1 MCHGFINR
9 STISSCYSGKRGCL
23 SFNRGSSG
31 IQLGIRCFPSCC
43 FIGICLFQIGHRVLP
58 FAGFFVN
65 RFLQIRICFT
75 DFSFGSK
82 CRVGIGLAVHIS
94 HICLISQLGVCV
106 RLAVYISRICLI
118 GQLGVC
124 FRLAVYISRICL
136 IGQLGVCFRLA
147 VHISRI
153 CLGIYSLLNG
163 FIRVFAVRCFCIDI
177 ALQGFIGSGTVSRF
191 LCICCFTV
199 CNFVVD
205 IGLQGRIGICTVS
218 CFRFI
223 GICTVSCFCGQAS
236 LCGKGIICTIFGV
249 HRLLRSA
256 RIRDRH
262 GLRGPGVVVVNR
274 CEQHGGYGCS
284 CGGCPQAGVRCF
296 RVGFGVLRHD
306 DVAVLC
312 LAPNDF
318 EDPVHKMTSPF
329 ELLMIR

>member
-1 MCHGFINR
+1 M
-9 STISSCYSGKRGCL
+9 
-23 SFNRGSSG
+23 
-31 IQLGIRCFPSCC
+31 GIRCFPSCC

-118 GQLGVC
+118 GQLVVC
-124 FRLAVYISRICL
+124 VRLAVHVSRICL
-136 IGQLGVCFRLA
+136 IGQLGVCVRLA

-153 CLGIYSLLNG
+153 CFGIYSRLK
-163 FIRVFAVRCFCIDI
+163 FRISSFTSRCFFIDI
-177 ALQGFIGSGTVSRF
+177 ALQGCIGRGT
-191 LCICCFTV
+191 I
-199 CNFVVD
+199 
-205 IGLQGRIGICTVS
+205 S
-218 CFRFI
+218 CFRCI
-223 GICTVSCFCGQAS
+223 GGFTGSCFFCVGSFANTSFFCVGGFTGSRFCGQAS
-236 LCGKGIICTIFGV
+236 LRGKGIICTIFGV
-249 HRLLRSA
+249 HRLLRLV

-262 GLRGPGVVVVNR
+262 GGVRGPSVVIVDR

-284 CGGCPQAGVRCF
+284 CGGCPQAGMRCF

-318 EDPVHKMTSPF
+318 ENPVHKMTSPF